1 MRAGQGTNGRSWEV
15 AAKVAIAHD
24 VPSGCWFGMGRFTVM
39 AENNEQKSWWQRYW
53 QTFVLGTLAAVTVV
67 LQVLVSRE
75 RALTG
80 PEVALFSGVAF
91 GLTIWATFMAA
102 RQSTEAAAQAS
113 IRPHARSALRR
124 VVTLSGALD
133 RLAALVDRERRQ
145 FVLEN
150 DDESF
155 DAILFTTQARQS
167 LDKLAGVVQE
177 QQAAAKD
184 AIEDWSD
191 ILPDESRMLK
201 EQYALASRV
210 ADLEDKLAKT
220 RGAAL
225 ALGKAGKA
233 QEERL
238 ESAEIRVAELEESL
252 EQSRTELSALQE
264 RSPLTIPEGT
274 FLPAGSGYNFTGG
287 TTFWPTTLPQ
297 VVRDVDVP
305 PDFPS
310 IERNRALSDLA
321 KQQRRVRNVSLCSI
335 CDRYEAMERCAV
347 CGNFACDSHVS
358 GRPKDPEGPRCL
370 DCWSRAQPRGES
382 SHEGPPS
389 G

>member
-1 MRAGQGTNGRSWEV
+1 MNQNTEKR
-15 AAKVAIAHD
+15 
-24 VPSGCWFGMGRFTVM
+24 
-39 AENNEQKSWWQRYW
+39 SWWQLYW
-53 QTFVLGTLAAVTVV
+53 QTLVLGTLAAVTVG

-91 GLTIWATFMAA
+91 GLTIWATFLAA

-133 RLAALVDRERRQ
+133 RLAALVNRERRE
-145 FVLEN
+145 FVL
-150 DDESF
+150 DKDEKSF

-210 ADLEDKLAKT
+210 ADLEEKLTKT

-225 ALGKAGKA
+225 ALGQAGKA

-238 ESAEIRVAELEESL
+238 ESAEHRVAELEASL
-252 EQSRTELSALQE
+252 EKSRTELTALQE

-274 FLPAGSGYNFTGG
+274 FLPAESLSGFTTG
-287 TTFWPTTLPQ
+287 TTFWPTTMPEA
-297 VVRDVDVP
+297 VPNVDVP

-310 IERNRALSDLA
+310 IERTRALSDLV
-321 KQQRRVRNVSLCSI
+321 KQQRRVRRISQCSI
-335 CDRYEAMERCAV
+335 CGRFDAAESCVV
-347 CGNFACDSHVS
+347 CGNLACDSHLT
-358 GRPKDPEGPRCL
+358 RKEKDPEGPRCL
-370 DCWSRAQPRGES
+370 SCWSKSQRSGAS
-382 SHEGPPS
+382 SDDGPS
-389 G
+389 AVE